1 MINIS
6 KHEITSITRLTS
18 ILGHPL
24 TENKVD
30 SVLLTR

>member
-6 KHEITSITRLTS
+6 KREITSITSITS
-18 ILGHPL
+18 ILEHPL

-30 SVLLTR
+30 LVLLAC